1 MVLNNDEKYETI
13 IKSMSEYTYD
23 WKPENYDDPS
33 QPILKISKSSLG
45 AFDWCAKKYNFSYI
59 QRLPQDQTEA
69 MRKGTILHVHRE
81 NFFDDFDVKK
91 AENMTADEL
100 HDYCASL
107 TPIDEYFDISMTV
120 AAFEAQ
126 RFMDAKAEDK
136 VHEYLPVCNEGLFDA
151 EITILAD
158 TNPKFPLRRDYKIH
172 IQGIIDRIFMENG
185 GYVPFEYKTGG
196 WNDGKK
202 TSMRK
207 EMAFYQLLI
216 ENAPDEVLIKN
227 GLEPNVP
234 VTHWGW
240 YYPAANYVFA
250 ESNRYKNGKLR
261 AREAVLN
268 NIAKLI
274 HAYENDVFPTKFF
287 FKTCSHCSYFSMCD
301 AAEEDSWV

>member
-1 MVLNNDEKYETI
+1 MNNDEKYETI

-45 AFDWCAKKYNFSYI
+45 AFNWCPKKYNFSYI

-69 MRKGTILHVHRE
+69 MRKGTILHLHRE
-81 NFFDDFDVKK
+81 NFFNDFDIKK

-100 HDYCASL
+100 HDYCAGL
-107 TPIDEYFDISMTV
+107 TPIDEYFDLSMTV

-126 RFMDAKAEDK
+126 RFMDARAEDK
-136 VHEYLPVCNEGLFDA
+136 IDEYLPVCNEGLFDA
-151 EITILAD
+151 EI
-158 TNPKFPLRRDYKIH
+158 N
-172 IQGIIDRIFMENG
+172 IQGIIDRIFKENG
-185 GYVPFEYKTGG
+185 GYVPFEYKTGA
-196 WNDGKK
+196 WKDNKNS
-202 TSMRK
+202 TMRK

-216 ENAPDEVLIKN
+216 ENAEDEVLIKN

-234 VTHWGW
+234 VSHWGW
-240 YYPAANYVFA
+240 YYPASNYVYA
-250 ESNRYKNGKLR
+250 EKVKKTTMTALWK
-261 AREAVLN
+261 

-274 HAYENDVFPTKFF
+274 HAYENETFPTKFF
-287 FKTCSHCSYFSMCD
+287 FRTCSHCSYFSMCD